1 MLYSNQ
7 EAFDLVVE
15 KLVAQGEPSMQG
27 ESCVYLDSKGNRC
40 AAGHLVPDELITKL
54 LNIIGCGWDIICSDV
69 PEAKEIADQKFTI
82 KLQEAHD
89 LPALDL
95 GGYYNWRTGWVSKM
109 RAVATTYKLDRT
121 KLDDLA
127 TEEWQKNS

>member
-40 AAGHLVPDELITKL
+40 AVGHLVPDDLISKVA
-54 LNIIGCGWDIICSDV
+54 NVGCGWNIIYIDV
-69 PEAKEIADQKFTI
+69 PETQEIANPKFVI
-82 KLQEAHD
+82 ALQEAHD
-89 LPALDL
+89 TTALNP
-95 GGYYNWRTGWVSKM
+95 GRYYNWRTGWVSKM
-109 RAVATTYKLDRT
+109 RAVATTNNLDRT
-121 KLDDLA
+121 KLEEQA
-127 TEEWQKNS
+127 TEEWQNNS